1 MCACAAQESL
11 DTLVLTDNLGL
22 LQINRDF
29 KEMNSVWNTWL
40 DPENK
45 PVRATVEAAMAR
57 PEILV
62 EIQVT
67 AVLPSK

>member
-45 PVRATVEAAMAR
+45 PARATVEAAMAR